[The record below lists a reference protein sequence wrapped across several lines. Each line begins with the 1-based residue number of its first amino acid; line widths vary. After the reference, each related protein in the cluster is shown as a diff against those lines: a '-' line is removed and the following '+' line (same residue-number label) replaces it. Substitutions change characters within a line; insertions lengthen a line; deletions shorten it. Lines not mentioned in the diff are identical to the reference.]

1 MTNFTRESEARL
13 KLVLSRAETLV
24 ELTDEQ
30 RDKLSRLE
38 KEVEAKNKKL
48 TKARATEADTGIPAN
63 IAIMDVISIASM
75 LGLVKSAAVRKT
87 ETETGVKSASLL
99 DVFLKKAPVYV
110 KRRVDFSR
118 IPFYFNH
125 AGKKILEEER
135 LSMVAEKSTRFLS
148 AIRDLITS
156 ELVDRKRRVNETVVF
171 TPERDDLDEYKTR
184 LIEAVNDELEC
195 VAEEDLDDDDL
206 RTILTNLSTLRN
218 CALGVLTIDEY
229 TDMVLMHARAV
240 MSLAPRG
247 RLAPL
252 DFLSSIDAR
261 LILYPGFESRP
272 ISRLDASRFNLV
284 FLASKARKRAT
295 YVPYSAKDFF
305 ASIQTPA
312 LAYASVFDIVANEL
326 VNPHGTSSVVHL
338 ETGRGYVSFY
348 ILKEIRDDVRLWV
361 IDPRLSTLIGKTR
374 VKLLTYLRSAFK
386 TFYHAFYGTTRFT
399 RFDDYNL
406 VSLMKN
412 LFYTASSSFG
422 DDLRS
427 TLMSNS
433 TLIPTELD
441 VLNSIEGPRD
451 ADIVYNLKTMVTSLF
466 DGATESDVDWIL
478 NAYGPQDTS
487 TTSRWDTRR

>member
-48 TKARATEADTGIPAN
+48 DKARATEADTGIPAN
-63 IAIMDVISIASM
+63 IAVMDVIAIASM
-75 LGLVKSAAVRKT
+75 LGLVKSATVRKT
-87 ETETGVKSASLL
+87 ETETGVKRASLL
-99 DVFLKKAPVYV
+99 DVFFKKPPVYV

-125 AGKKILEEER
+125 AEKKILEEER

-148 AIRDLITS
+148 AIRDSITT

-184 LIEAVNDELEC
+184 LINAVNDELEC

-206 RTILTNLSTLRN
+206 RAILVNLLTLRN

-229 TDMVLMHARAV
+229 TDMALMHARAV
-240 MSLAPRG
+240 TSLALEG
-247 RLAPL
+247 RLTPLTPL

-261 LILYPGFESRP
+261 LILYPGLASKP
-272 ISRLDASRFNLV
+272 MSKLDASRFNLV
-284 FLASKARKRAT
+284 FLASKAKKRAT
-295 YVPYSAKDFF
+295 YVPYSARDFF

-312 LAYASVFDIVANEL
+312 LAYVSVFDVVANEL

-374 VKLLTYLRSAFK
+374 AKLMTYLRSAFK
-386 TFYHAFYGTTRFT
+386 TFYRAFYGANRFT

-406 VSLMKN
+406 VSLIKN
-412 LFYTASSSFG
+412 LFYTASPFFG

-441 VLNSIEGPRD
+441 VLNSIEGQGARD
-451 ADIVYNLKTMVTSLF
+451 ADVDLKTLTASLF

-478 NAYGPQDTS
+478 NAYGLQ
-487 TTSRWDTRR
+487 RR